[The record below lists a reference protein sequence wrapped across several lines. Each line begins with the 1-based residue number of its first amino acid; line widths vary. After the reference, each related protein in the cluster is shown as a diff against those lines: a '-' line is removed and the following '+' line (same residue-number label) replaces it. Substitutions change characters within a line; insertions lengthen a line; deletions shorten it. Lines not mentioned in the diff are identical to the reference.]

1 MGEGFQKS
9 TRHQGFVTRSSTS
22 DGWLKNFHGL
32 GRGRGPQRDGIRVF
46 RNHQAGYNIARAR
59 FESRHLKIDPDDG
72 IRIHDVFEKVADAV
86 PLSTGQFR
94 ADLDSVSTK
103 SMAARA
109 EALRVIAAGPAVVGP
124 KRCLVEYF
132 LKYSSSV
139 TRLATT
145 RSAALGSSTTA
156 YQWMNSAS
164 HGSWVRAA
172 K

>member
-32 GRGRGPQRDGIRVF
+32 GRGPQRDGIRVF

-59 FESRHLKIDPDDG
+59 FEIRHLKIDPDDG

-132 LKYSSSV
+132 LQCSSSV
-139 TRLATT
+139 ARLTV
-145 RSAALGSSTTA
+145 RDL
-156 YQWMNSAS
+156 YVAS
-164 HGSWVRAA
+164 NCIR
-172 K
+172 